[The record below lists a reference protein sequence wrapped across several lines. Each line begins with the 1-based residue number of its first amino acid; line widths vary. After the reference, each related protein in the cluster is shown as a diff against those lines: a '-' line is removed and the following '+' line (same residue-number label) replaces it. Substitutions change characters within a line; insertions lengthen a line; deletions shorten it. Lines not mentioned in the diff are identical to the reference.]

1 MKKKNEINK
10 ISASEAPLLYEGYKE
25 QLETNPQYSL
35 EVDPLDKY
43 KFSAEQKKFIEY
55 YIQLKN
61 IPAAADLAGIDKSVA
76 NQIFMMYNTQQE
88 IRRINLAMYHR
99 QFSNK
104 MLSIDEIGGWL
115 TSILMDENVSLADT
129 LSTKDKLSVAKI
141 LIELNSL
148 KREALANPEII
159 DYTEVEEQL
168 KDLSVNSI
176 KQMLSNANS
185 KKNRE
190 EKDKVLESI
199 QEKHGF
205 STEEMTYLKSL
216 PMKDLVELMNEGTKE
231 DK

>member
-1 MKKKNEINK
+1 MKKKNEVNK
-10 ISASEAPLLYEGYKE
+10 ININEVPLLCEGYKN
-25 QLETNPQYSL
+25 QLESNPQYSL

-43 KFSAEQKKFIEY
+43 KFSEEQRNFIKY

-61 IPAAADLAGIDKSVA
+61 VPAAADLAGIDKAVA

-115 TSILMDENVSLADT
+115 TSILMDENVSLSDT
-129 LSTKDKLSVAKI
+129 LSTKDKLAVAKI
-141 LIELNSL
+141 LIELNTL
-148 KREALANPEII
+148 KRDALANPEII

-185 KKNRE
+185 KKSRE
-190 EKDKVLESI
+190 EKDKILEAI
-199 QEKHGF
+199 QETHDF
-205 STEEMTYLKSL
+205 STEEMAYLKSL

-231 DK
+231 EK

>member
-1 MKKKNEINK
+1 MKKKNEVNK
-10 ISASEAPLLYEGYKE
+10 ININEVPLLCEGYKN

-43 KFSAEQKKFIEY
+43 KFSEEQRNFIKY

-61 IPAAADLAGIDKSVA
+61 VPAAADLAGIDKAVA

-115 TSILMDENVSLADT
+115 TSILMDENVSLSDT
-129 LSTKDKLSVAKI
+129 LSTKDKLAVAKI
-141 LIELNSL
+141 LIELNTL
-148 KREALANPEII
+148 KRDALANPEII

-185 KKNRE
+185 KKSRE
-190 EKDKVLESI
+190 EKDKILEAI
-199 QEKHGF
+199 QETHDF
-205 STEEMTYLKSL
+205 STEEMAYLKSL

-231 DK
+231 EK